1 MNETTKFPCRVVR
14 LGAVD
19 YEEAWEMQRRAVEAR
34 AREEI
39 PDVLYLLEHPHVYTL
54 GRGGHAENVL
64 VDPATLA
71 AEGVKVIWVDRGG
84 DVTYHGPGQL
94 VGYPIVQLARLGKDT
109 HAHLRRIEEVLIR
122 ALADFGVEGHREP
135 AYTGVWVGDEKIAAI
150 GVRVSR
156 WVTSHGFALNVDPD
170 LRFFARIIPCG
181 IQEKGVTSLTRVLG
195 RPVARTDVES
205 AVTRH
210 FADVFDVAPVD
221 YAGRHTLQGR

>member
-1 MNETTKFPCRVVR
+1 
-14 LGAVD
+14 
-19 YEEAWEMQRRAVEAR
+19 MQRRAVDAR

-109 HAHLRRIEEVLIR
+109 HAHLRRLEEVLIR
-122 ALADFGVEGHREP
+122 TLADFDVEGHREP

-150 GVRVSR
+150 GVRVAR

-170 LRFFARIIPCG
+170 LRSFARIIPCG
-181 IQEKGVTSLTRVLG
+181 IQEKGVTSLARVLG
-195 RPVARTDVES
+195 RTVNRDEVES

-210 FADVFDVAPVD
+210 FADLFECELIESKGVPQ
-221 YAGRHTLQGR
+221 R